1 MYSGENVVILNYSE
15 WIIQL
20 GLYICYFLLL
30 VLCTKL
36 YIHSPSKAPIYLS
49 YQTKKNW
56 ESQYLTD
63 LTLKSQNDNCG
74 ENYKEIELG
83 TWSGINDYACICH
96 NSQNVFFASN
106 KKSICKYNSESNKYR
121 NTYICIELNKI
132 NSEKLLFYN
141 GIKFCGK
148 YSSKNISS
156 YHNIVANKFDSS
168 SNIEN
173 YNQKSINLGEGEQ
186 GIIDIKISETIIENY
201 NCDNEIEI
209 GSKIIY
215 LCLKKPDTN
224 SISIYDFNEFI
235 IDIHYSNE
243 LICTYEEMNNI
254 KAINDYYTNSRY
266 VYKNNL
272 KQCLKDENEEYKN
285 YYIDDN
291 FIRTS
296 IIDTQVENI
305 LNMDIRYSQNPNIKG
320 YYDNLKNNEKVDVM
334 QYMSNYPILVA
345 QRYLYGIG
353 CQYYEQISKY
363 YSLFRYF
370 YHNKNMAF
378 SIIIF
383 TLISSVTSIIFVS
396 FNLYQNCVDYP
407 TIYLTFCIILVTSLI
422 VDMILTGIY
431 LGYCLYVRYFF
442 SKIFNECRID
452 FSGVTKNINNQYL
465 YNFNQ
470 QTLNKALPME
480 IGLYE
485 DLNFAMYVS
494 LAMAVTEVI
503 IFILLIIYFAFY
515 CYRYTFISLKN
526 ESGDLVKSRKR
537 KKKDLMELVKMI

>member
-63 LTLKSQNDNCG
+63 LELIDIKRDCKN
-74 ENYKEIELG
+74 NYKEIELG
-83 TWSGINDYACICH
+83 KWSGINDYACICY
-96 NSQNVFFASN
+96 NSEKVFFTTN
-106 KKSICKYNSESNKYR
+106 KKSICKYNSDGNKYK
-121 NTYICIELNKI
+121 NTYICKELNTI
-132 NSEKLLFYN
+132 NSETLKTYN
-141 GIKFCGK
+141 GLKFCGK

-156 YHNIVANKFDSS
+156 YHNSIVNRFDSS
-168 SNIEN
+168 NNID
-173 YNQKSINLGEGEQ
+173 YYLQKSIILPANEY
-186 GIIDIKISETIIENY
+186 GILDIKIIESGNEEKLKSKGY
-201 NCDNEIEI
+201 NCTDN
-209 GSKIIY
+209 
-215 LCLKKPDTN
+215 LCIKKNNEN
-224 SISIYDFNEFI
+224 SINILEFNEFI

-254 KAINDYYTNSRY
+254 NPINDYYKNSRN
-266 VYKNNL
+266 VYKNNI
-272 KQCLKDENEEYKN
+272 KQCLNNENEDYKN

-291 FIRTS
+291 FVRTS
-296 IIDTQVENI
+296 IIDERVENI
-305 LNMDIRYSQNPNIKG
+305 LEMNTRYNQIPNIKK
-320 YYDNLKNNEKVDVM
+320 YYEDINNEVDVM
-334 QYMSNYPILVA
+334 KYMTNYPILVA

-363 YSLFRYF
+363 YSFFRYF

-407 TIYLTFCIILVTSLI
+407 TIYLTFCIILVGSLV

-442 SKIFNECRID
+442 TKIFKECRID
-452 FSGVTKNINNQYL
+452 FSAINRDSNYQHL
-465 YNFNQ
+465 YNYNQ

-494 LAMAVTEVI
+494 LVMAVTEVI
-503 IFILLIIYFAFY
+503 IFILLIIYFAFN

>member
-30 VLCTKL
+30 ILCTKL
-36 YIHSPSKAPIYLS
+36 YIHSPSKPPIYLS

-56 ESQYLTD
+56 ESPYLTD
-63 LTLKSQNDNCG
+63 LKLEEKTCEDG
-74 ENYKEIELG
+74 YKEIELG
-83 TWSGINDYACICH
+83 KWSGINSYACICYK
-96 NSQNVFFASN
+96 SENVFFTTN
-106 KKSICKYNSESNKYR
+106 KKSICKHNSEDNKYR
-121 NTYICIELNKI
+121 NTYICKELNTI
-132 NSEKLLFYN
+132 NSEKLMFYN
-141 GIKFCGK
+141 DLIFCGR

-156 YHNIVANKFDSS
+156 FHNSVVSKFDSS
-168 SNIEN
+168 NDIEN
-173 YNQKSINLGEGEQ
+173 YKQKSINLVEQ
-186 GIIDIKISETIIENY
+186 GIIDIKISEKELTDY
-201 NCDNEIEI
+201 TCK
-209 GSKIIY
+209 KINNKDIN
-215 LCLKKPDTN
+215 LCLKTIKEGT
-224 SISIYDFNEFI
+224 SINIYDFNEFI

-254 KAINDYYTNSRY
+254 NTINDYYKNSRN
-266 VYKNNL
+266 VYKSNI
-272 KQCLKDENEEYKN
+272 KQCLNNENEDYKN

-296 IIDTQVENI
+296 IIDTNVVNI
-305 LNMDIRYSQNPNIKG
+305 LKMDIRYNKNPNIIK
-320 YYDNLKNNEKVDVM
+320 YYENINVDLM
-334 QYMSNYPILVA
+334 KYMTNHPILVA

-378 SIIIF
+378 AIIIF
-383 TLISSVTSIIFVS
+383 TLISSVASIIFVS

-407 TIYLTFCIILVTSLI
+407 IVYLTFCMILVGSLV

-452 FSGVTKNINNQYL
+452 FSGASKDSNKEYL

-494 LAMAVTEVI
+494 IVMAATEVA
-503 IFILLIIYFAFY
+503 IFILLIIYFAFN

>member
-30 VLCTKL
+30 ILCTKL

-56 ESQYLTD
+56 ESPYLTD
-63 LTLKSQNDNCG
+63 LQLTDSCGND
-74 ENYKEIELG
+74 YKEIVLG
-83 TWSGINDYACICH
+83 KWSGINSYACICY
-96 NSQNVFFASN
+96 NSDSKNVFFTTN
-106 KKSICKYNSESNKYR
+106 KKSICKHNSEENKYR
-121 NTYICIELNKI
+121 NTYICKELNTI
-132 NSEKLLFYN
+132 NSETLTSYN
-141 GIKFCGK
+141 GLKFCGK

-156 YHNIVANKFDSS
+156 FHNSIVSKFDSS
-168 SNIEN
+168 NDIEN
-173 YNQKSINLGEGEQ
+173 YKQKSINLIEK
-186 GIIDIKISETIIENY
+186 GIIDIKISKTGLTGF
-201 NCDNEIEI
+201 NC
-209 GSKIIY
+209 SKANNKDIY
-215 LCLKKPDTN
+215 LCLKQNEET
-224 SISIYDFNEFI
+224 SINIYEFNEFI

-254 KAINDYYTNSRY
+254 KTINDYYKNSRN
-266 VYKNNL
+266 VYKSNI
-272 KQCLKDENEEYKN
+272 KQCLNNENEDYKN

-296 IIDTQVENI
+296 IIDTKVDNI
-305 LNMDIRYSQNPNIKG
+305 LNMSIRYQSKNIKN
-320 YYDNLKNNEKVDVM
+320 YYKNIENEEKVDVM
-334 QYMSNYPILVA
+334 KYMTNYPLLVA

-378 SIIIF
+378 AIIIF
-383 TLISSVTSIIFVS
+383 TLISSVASIIFVS

-407 TIYLTFCIILVTSLI
+407 IVYLTFCMILVGSLV

-452 FSGVTKNINNQYL
+452 FSGASKDSNQECL

-485 DLNFAMYVS
+485 DLHFAMYVS
-494 LAMAVTEVI
+494 IVMAATEVA
-503 IFILLIIYFAFY
+503 IFILLIIYFAFN

>member
-30 VLCTKL
+30 ILCTKL

-56 ESQYLTD
+56 ESPYLTD
-63 LTLKSQNDNCG
+63 LQLKGTDENCEIG
-74 ENYKEIELG
+74 YNEIELG
-83 TWSGINDYACICH
+83 KWSGINSYACICY
-96 NSQNVFFASN
+96 NSDSKNVFFTTN
-106 KKSICKYNSESNKYR
+106 KKSICKHNSEENKYR
-121 NTYICIELNKI
+121 NTYICKELNTI
-132 NSEKLLFYN
+132 NSETLTSYN
-141 GIKFCGK
+141 GLKFCGK

-156 YHNIVANKFDSS
+156 YHNIIATKFESS
-168 SNIEN
+168 NNIEN
-173 YNQKSINLGEGEQ
+173 YKQDSINLVGGTDNTEY
-186 GIIDIKISETIIENY
+186 GIIDIKITENIA
-201 NCDNEIEI
+201 DLE
-209 GSKIIY
+209 SKGY
-215 LCLKKPDTN
+215 ECKNSLCLKKKEKNPIN
-224 SISIYDFNEFI
+224 IYEFNEFI

-254 KAINDYYTNSRY
+254 KTINDYYKNSRN
-266 VYKNNL
+266 VYKSNI
-272 KQCLKDENEEYKN
+272 KQCLNNENDDYKN

-296 IIDTQVENI
+296 IIDTKFDI
-305 LNMDIRYSQNPNIKG
+305 DIRYNKYDNIKN
-320 YYDNLKNNEKVDVM
+320 YYKNIENVNVM
-334 QYMSNYPILVA
+334 KSMTNYPILVA

-378 SIIIF
+378 AIIIF
-383 TLISSVTSIIFVS
+383 TLISSVASIIFVS

-407 TIYLTFCIILVTSLI
+407 IVYLTFCMILVGSLV

-452 FSGVTKNINNQYL
+452 FSGTSKDYSNKEYL

-494 LAMAVTEVI
+494 IVMAATEVA
-503 IFILLIIYFAFY
+503 IFILLIIYFAFN

>member
-63 LTLKSQNDNCG
+63 IKLADNDGNCDSD
-74 ENYKEIELG
+74 YKEIELG
-83 TWSGINDYACICH
+83 KWSGINDYACICYRGEK
-96 NSQNVFFASN
+96 VFFTTN
-106 KKSICKYNSESNKYR
+106 KKSICKHNSEDNKYK
-121 NTYICIELNKI
+121 NTYICKELNKI
-132 NSEKLLFYN
+132 NSETLQYYN
-141 GIKFCGK
+141 GLKFCGQ

-156 YHNIVANKFDSS
+156 YHNTIVNRFDSS
-168 SNIEN
+168 SNID
-173 YNQKSINLGEGEQ
+173 YYGQKSINLPDEEQ
-186 GIIDIKISETIIENY
+186 GIIG
-201 NCDNEIEI
+201 IEI
-209 GSKIIY
+209 NEENDLIITRNENN
-215 LCLKKPDTN
+215 PIN
-224 SISIYDFNEFI
+224 IYEFNEFI
-235 IDIHYSNE
+235 IGLHYSNE

-254 KAINDYYTNSRY
+254 NPINDYYKNSRN
-266 VYKNNL
+266 VYKNNI
-272 KQCLKDENEEYKN
+272 KQCLINENEEYKN

-291 FIRTS
+291 FVRTS
-296 IIDTQVENI
+296 IIDKKVSNI
-305 LNMDIRYSQNPNIKG
+305 LDMNIRYSKNPNIQK
-320 YYDNLKNNEKVDVM
+320 YYDDIKNNEKVDVM
-334 QYMSNYPILVA
+334 KYTTNYPILVA

-363 YSLFRYF
+363 YSFFRYF

-407 TIYLTFCIILVTSLI
+407 TVYLIFSIILVASLV

-442 SKIFNECRID
+442 SKIFNECRIN
-452 FSGVTKNINNQYL
+452 FSGSISESNYL
-465 YNFNQ
+465 YNQ

-494 LAMAVTEVI
+494 LVMAITEVI
-503 IFILLIIYFAFY
+503 IFILLIIYFAFN

>member
-63 LTLKSQNDNCG
+63 LKFANNNGKCDDD
-74 ENYKEIELG
+74 NYKEIELG
-83 TWSGINDYACICH
+83 KWSGINNYACICY
-96 NSQNVFFASN
+96 SSKKVFFTTN
-106 KKSICKYNSESNKYR
+106 KKSICKYNSEGNKYK
-121 NTYICIELNKI
+121 NTYICKELNTI
-132 NSEKLLFYN
+132 NSETLKTYN
-141 GIKFCGK
+141 GLKFCGK

-156 YHNIVANKFDSS
+156 YHNSIVNRFDSS
-168 SNIEN
+168 NNID
-173 YNQKSINLGEGEQ
+173 YYLQKSIILPANEY
-186 GIIDIKISETIIENY
+186 GILDIKIIESGNEEKLKSKGY
-201 NCDNEIEI
+201 NCTDN
-209 GSKIIY
+209 
-215 LCLKKPDTN
+215 LCIKKNNEN
-224 SISIYDFNEFI
+224 SINILEFNEFI

-254 KAINDYYTNSRY
+254 NPINDYYKNSRN
-266 VYKNNL
+266 VYKNNI
-272 KQCLKDENEEYKN
+272 KQCLNNENEDYKN

-291 FIRTS
+291 FVRTS
-296 IIDTQVENI
+296 IIDERVENI
-305 LNMDIRYSQNPNIKG
+305 LEMNTRYNQTPNIKK
-320 YYDNLKNNEKVDVM
+320 YYEDINNEVDVM
-334 QYMSNYPILVA
+334 KYMTNYPILVA

-363 YSLFRYF
+363 YSFFRYF

-407 TIYLTFCIILVTSLI
+407 TVYLTFCIILVASLVI
-422 VDMILTGIY
+422 DMILTGIY

-452 FSGVTKNINNQYL
+452 FSGLIRESNYQHL
-465 YNFNQ
+465 YNYNQ

-494 LAMAVTEVI
+494 LVMAVTEVI
-503 IFILLIIYFAFY
+503 IFILLVIYFAFN

-526 ESGDLVKSRKR
+526 EGGDFVKSRKR